1 MNLLLGTQIIKK
13 TISLLFIIDSMD
25 YVTWGCQRYR
35 NESNMKVKGNII
47 TARAYT

>member
-1 MNLLLGTQIIKK
+1 
-13 TISLLFIIDSMD
+13 MD

-47 TARAYT
+47 TARAYTHIDGKMKDHKQCDAS